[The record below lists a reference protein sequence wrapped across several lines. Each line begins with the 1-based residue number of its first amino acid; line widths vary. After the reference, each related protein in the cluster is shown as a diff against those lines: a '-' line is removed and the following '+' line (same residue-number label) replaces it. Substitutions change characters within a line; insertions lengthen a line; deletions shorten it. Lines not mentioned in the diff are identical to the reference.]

1 MEKRLKPA
9 VGRSSP
15 EDKPSAR
22 VVAVAGRSD
31 TVAWMKAFEEKHKTH
46 EYWVPVKRHRGDW
59 VHVPVISRFF
69 TESVTYIPRSPVL
82 NSDESL
88 PELAKVK
95 DFVKGRPL
103 DRSSC
108 YMSYMQFMRDA
119 SDDRMYFVD
128 RTWKG
133 RNNLCHV
140 NPSTPNRAIPT

>member
-31 TVAWMKAFEEKHKTH
+31 TVAWMKAFEEKHKTQILLLGTGKKTPGGLGTGNKSILH
-46 EYWVPVKRHRGDW
+46 GVSYL
-59 VHVPVISRFF
+59 
-69 TESVTYIPRSPVL
+69 YSPVT
-82 NSDESL
+82 S
-88 PELAKVK
+88 PQQRRIFAGTCQVK